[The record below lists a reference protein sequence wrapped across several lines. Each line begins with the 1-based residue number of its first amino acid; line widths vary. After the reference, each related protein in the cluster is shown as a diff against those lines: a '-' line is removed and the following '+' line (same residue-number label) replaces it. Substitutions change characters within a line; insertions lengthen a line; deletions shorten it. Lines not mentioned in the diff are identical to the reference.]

1 MKVTDLLADLEYHD
15 ADAYAQPL
23 YVSAEGRVLRFMLKP
38 GQGIRQHNA
47 PSSPFYAVMLKGR
60 GVFTDAAGAEEQ
72 VGPGSLLLFEPGEN
86 HAIQALDE
94 DLVFVGFLHGTPG
107 NPGDRVGGEMS
118 RQES

>member
-47 PSSPFYAVMLKGR
+47 PSSPFYVVMLKGH
-60 GVFTDAAGAEEQ
+60 GVFTDANGAEEQ
-72 VGPGSLLLFEPGEN
+72 VGPGSLLMFDPGEN

-107 NPGDRVGGEMS
+107 HPGERVGGDMS